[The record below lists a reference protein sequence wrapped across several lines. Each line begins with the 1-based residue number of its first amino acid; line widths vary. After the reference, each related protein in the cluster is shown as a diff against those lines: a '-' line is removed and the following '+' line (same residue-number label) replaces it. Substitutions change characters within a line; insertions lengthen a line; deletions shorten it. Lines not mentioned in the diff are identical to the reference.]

1 MPGTTA
7 RATIIVVAAA
17 TDYLDGWWARTR
29 GPRTR
34 TGEMLDPIADKAFI
48 VTALVAFALGGAIS
62 TAAFLVLLVR
72 DLFVSAGFLLVVAL
86 RLPVRLH
93 ARFPGKLVTALQI
106 AAVLV
111 LTLLPAAAGAVI
123 IATLITSAWAI
134 ADYTAAALRGVRQ
147 QRDPRLR
154 APDPGH

>member
-1 MPGTTA
+1 ML
-7 RATIIVVAAA
+7 AAA

-48 VTALVAFALGGAIS
+48 VTALAAFTIGGAIS
-62 TAAFLVLLVR
+62 PAAFLVLLAR
-72 DLFVSAGFLLVVAL
+72 DVFVAAGFLLVVAL
-86 RLPVRLH
+86 RLPVRLR

-111 LTLLPAAAGAVI
+111 LTLFPAASGAVI
-123 IATLITSAWAI
+123 VATLVAGTWAI
-134 ADYTAAALRGVRQ
+134 ADYTTAALRGLRH

-154 APDPGH
+154 TPDPGH